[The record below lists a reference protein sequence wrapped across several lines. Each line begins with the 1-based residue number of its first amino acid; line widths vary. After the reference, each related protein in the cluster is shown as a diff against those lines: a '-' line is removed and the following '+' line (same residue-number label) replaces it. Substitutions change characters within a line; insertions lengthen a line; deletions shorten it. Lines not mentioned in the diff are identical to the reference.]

1 MGELHLCIKI
11 HTFSGQAMGDKPL
24 HGVTLLPLPFL
35 CRYNKLLEEVA
46 LSLKDLLKALKG
58 LVVMSSRL
66 ELMASSLYN
75 NSVPEIWNAK
85 VCAPA
90 SPAACQSSPKPEEW
104 VINCCWTGLSHMEL
118 ALGPLAWRCPLLSAA
133 HSCSLGSGQLSAA
146 EAQGLGC
153 P

>member
-1 MGELHLCIKI
+1 MYKDPHSLGRQWVINHCR
-11 HTFSGQAMGDKPL
+11 
-24 HGVTLLPLPFL
+24 VTLLPLPFL

-46 LSLKDLLKALKG
+46 SSLKDLLKALKG

-104 VINCCWTGLSHMEL
+104 IISCCWTGLSHMEL
-118 ALGPLAWRCPLLSAA
+118 ALGPLAWRCLLPSAA
-133 HSCSLGSGQLSAA
+133 HSCSQPLGSGLPSAA